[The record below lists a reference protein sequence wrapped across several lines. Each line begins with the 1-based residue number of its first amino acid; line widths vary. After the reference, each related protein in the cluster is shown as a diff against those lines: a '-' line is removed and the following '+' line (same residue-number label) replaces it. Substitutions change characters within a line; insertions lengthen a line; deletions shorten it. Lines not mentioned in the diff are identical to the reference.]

1 MSSINIYVNKKI
13 ENNREFIED
22 CIAKMLPLEY
32 VMKSTSLSYTTI
44 RKYFPHYNGNKKRTK
59 DIIAEIEYNKSPKR
73 CKTCGAKISWQQRN
87 LIQYCNHSCAAKAT
101 NKARQITYKN
111 IKCYCCD
118 TTLQIPLYDK
128 RSTTRCSTCKF
139 NDKIRPKSK
148 PNAVVKKDVKG
159 KYCKNCSK
167 FTTNR
172 HFCGKKCYTSYHKK
186 MRTAYQEYAKNCK
199 FKFNVYDYPDFF
211 DIELINNYGWYSPSN
226 KKNNLNGVS
235 RDHCFSVK
243 QGFEQGV
250 DPNIIAHPANCKL
263 LLHRDNQ
270 RKNRSCS
277 LTVEQ
282 LIKNIKSFEEKFSQR
297 PPILVR
303 VRLQRLARRWLIL
316 GI

>member
-44 RKYFPHYNGNKKRTK
+44 KKYFPHYNGNKKRTK

-87 LIQYCNHSCAAKAT
+87 LIQYCNHSCAAKAI
-101 NKARQITYKN
+101 NKLRY
-111 IKCYCCD
+111 
-118 TTLQIPLYDK
+118 
-128 RSTTRCSTCKF
+128 
-139 NDKIRPKSK
+139 
-148 PNAVVKKDVKG
+148 VDVKYTEVCCEG
-159 KYCKNCSK
+159 CNSILHVPPSDQRKTFWCLQCDKTRVKRTLTARKIVSCAVCNKQTKNNK
-167 FTTNR
+167 FCTT
-172 HFCGKKCYTSYHKK
+172 KCWLDSIRKTKD
-186 MRTAYQEYAKNCK
+186 EYEIYARKCR

-282 LIKNIKSFEEKFSQR
+282 LIKNIKSFEERFSQR

-303 VRLQRLARRWLIL
+303 VSSAWPVA
-316 GI
+316 G